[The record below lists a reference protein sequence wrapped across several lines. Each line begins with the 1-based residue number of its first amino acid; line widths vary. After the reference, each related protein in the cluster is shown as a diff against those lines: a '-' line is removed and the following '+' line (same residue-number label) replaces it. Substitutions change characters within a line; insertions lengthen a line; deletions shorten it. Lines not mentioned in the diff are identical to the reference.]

1 MKVINY
7 SNYFGWLYI
16 HRENLINTVS
26 GKLSLYYYL
35 LEMGISAST
44 QKLNKIFSFCK
55 ISKKFEKGFLK
66 INEKLNIKSNSSL
79 IKLNPLNKKLNYF

>member
-1 MKVINY
+1 MTMFKTN

-35 LEMGISAST
+35 LKMGISAST
-44 QKLNKIFSFCK
+44 QKLNKIFVK
-55 ISKKFEKGFLK
+55 LIKNLKMFLK
-66 INEKLNIKSNSSL
+66 NKRKIK
-79 IKLNPLNKKLNYF
+79 Y